1 MENKN
6 KDTSRTVVCSEKNTV
21 QEQSKGVTSIWKSLQ
36 DDPIY
41 QSMLK
46 NLGIGS
52 IHPLYIE
59 VKEDQNVEE
68 EYAKIV
74 RFLRTFIFYYA
85 EKYNADSRDI
95 NIRFINYGK
104 TELVYV
110 LTEKSGYRVTLLVKQ
125 PAVELG
131 AVKKEADNLKELKK
145 YDEKVVAPID
155 YFSVDGQEL
164 YMTPYI
170 NQARCVAS
178 DRCWGMY
185 IPEPYYR
192 FENFTEQ
199 QAKIVTTCM
208 IAKLVSFFDFKNNEG
223 IKGCKLGGGDFML
236 LKGWE
241 LQVPTIENT
250 LENLYFI
257 AARDKIHCSFE
268 EYLNIIRKEFSR
280 RTINESQEQLVM
292 NLRGRVAMSPE
303 DIESGI
309 KLGQQLIETRNNKVL
324 NKKLNVDNLNK
335 PI

>member
-6 KDTSRTVVCSEKNTV
+6 KDTLRTVVYSEKNV
-21 QEQSKGVTSIWKSLQ
+21 GQNQSRVVTSDWKSLQ

-46 NLGIGS
+46 NMGIGN
-52 IHPLYIE
+52 IHPMYIE
-59 VKEDQNVEE
+59 VTENQNLEE

-85 EKYNADSRDI
+85 EKYNADSREI
-95 NIRFINYGK
+95 NIQFINYGK

-110 LTEKSGYRVTLLVKQ
+110 LTEKSGHRVTLLVKQ

-131 AVKKEADNLKELKK
+131 KVQQEVENLKQLRK

-155 YFSVDGQEL
+155 YFSVEGQEL

-170 NQARCVAS
+170 NQARCIAS
-178 DRCWGMY
+178 DRYWGMY

-199 QAKIVTTCM
+199 QAKVVTTCM

-223 IKGCKLGGGDFML
+223 IKSCKLGGGDFML
-236 LKGWE
+236 PKGWE

-250 LENLYFI
+250 LDNLYFI
-257 AARDKIHCSFE
+257 AAREKIHCSFE
-268 EYLNIIRKEFSR
+268 EYLNFIRKEFSR
-280 RTINESQEQLVM
+280 RTINEPQENLVI
-292 NLRGRVAMSPE
+292 NLRGRVAISPE

-309 KLGQQLIETRNNKVL
+309 KLGQQLIDNRNNKVL
-324 NKKLNVDNLNK
+324 NKKLNIDNTNN
-335 PI
+335 